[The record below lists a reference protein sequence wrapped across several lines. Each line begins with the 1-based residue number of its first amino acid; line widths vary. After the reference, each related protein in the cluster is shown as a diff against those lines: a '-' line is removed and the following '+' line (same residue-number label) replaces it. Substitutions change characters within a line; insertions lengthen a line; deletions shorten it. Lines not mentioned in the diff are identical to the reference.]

1 MKSGRHM
8 KKAEGGKVMGDERDH
23 PVPPDAR
30 TKAMVARERE
40 GQKHGGKVTGAA
52 SKPRLDKRARGGRMT
67 PKSPF
72 SGAGDMAGPG
82 KSYESKLDHIDT
94 GGKGTSQPHP

>member
-8 KKAEGGKVMGDERDH
+8 PPAKAAGGKTIGD
-23 PVPPDAR
+23 VPPDAR
-30 TKAMVARERE
+30 TKAMVERERA
-40 GQKHGGKVTGAA
+40 GQKHGGKVKGAA
-52 SKPRLDKRARGGRMT
+52 PKPRADKRARGGRMT

-72 SGAGDMAGPG
+72 SGAGDMTGPG
-82 KSYESKLDHIDT
+82 KSYESKLDHLDT

>member
-8 KKAEGGKVMGDERDH
+8 KADGGKVMGEEKKSAVPEDE
-23 PVPPDAR
+23 R
-30 TKAMVARERE
+30 TKAMIAREEEVR
-40 GQKHGGKVTGAA
+40 KHGGKVKGHA

-72 SGAGDMAGPG
+72 SGAGDAPKMG
-82 KSYESKLDHIDT
+82 YESRLDHIDV